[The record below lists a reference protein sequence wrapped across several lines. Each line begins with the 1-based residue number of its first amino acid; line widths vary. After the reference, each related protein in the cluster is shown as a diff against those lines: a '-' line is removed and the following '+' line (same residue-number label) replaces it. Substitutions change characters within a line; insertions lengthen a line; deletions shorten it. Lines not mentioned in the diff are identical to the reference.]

1 MSIVSLRFDGWL
13 MLPAQ
18 ARAHLGVTT
27 GHHLEVELIDGALL
41 LRPAAQGAT
50 LSGLET
56 KEAPGTAAPTKQAPA
71 GVGMAV
77 SKTGPGR
84 PRKAAVQEL
93 TPRIKVGGRRK
104 SARPT

>member
-71 GVGMAV
+71 GVGTSV
-77 SKTGPGR
+77 PTRGPGR
-84 PRKAAVQEL
+84 PRKVAVREL